1 MTSKTKSH
9 DIESIVDDFRYGT
22 NVATA
27 HLSIRLGFLRK
38 VFGIL
43 STQLLVTTVVSA
55 IFMYTDGVKAYVQKS
70 QGMLVTAYVSSIFL
84 LLALFVKRR
93 DSPINMILLGLFTFV
108 EAYSVG
114 TIVTFYNKAV
124 VLQAFTLTMVVTL
137 SLTAYT
143 MQSKKDFSSWGAGL
157 YSALLILILS
167 GLLHIFLP
175 HSDAVEFLLAVF
187 GAILFCAFIV
197 FDVHMMMHKL
207 SPEEYILASI
217 NLYLDIL
224 NLFLHIL
231 RILGEAQKK

>member
-1 MTSKTKSH
+1 MTSKTKAH

-157 YSALLILILS
+157 YSALLILVLS

-175 HSDAVEFLLAVF
+175 HSDAVEFLLIQSVNDS
-187 GAILFCAFIV
+187 ITHSVNQSFIV
-197 FDVHMMMHKL
+197 LPVGCTRP
-207 SPEEYILASI
+207 S
-217 NLYLDIL
+217 
-224 NLFLHIL
+224 
-231 RILGEAQKK
+231 

>member
-1 MTSKTKSH
+1 MASKAP
-9 DIESIVDDFRYGT
+9 DVESIVDDFRYGT

-27 HLSIRLGFLRK
+27 HVSIRMGFLRK

-43 STQLLVTTVVSA
+43 CTQLLVTTVVCA
-55 IFMYTDGVKAYVQKS
+55 IFMYTDGVKAYVQNS
-70 QGMLVTAYVSSIFL
+70 QGMLLFAYISSFAL
-84 LLALFVKRR
+84 LFALFVKRR
-93 DSPINMILLGLFTFV
+93 DSPINMILLALFTLV

-124 VLQAFTLTMVVTL
+124 VLQAFSLTLVVTF
-137 SLTAYT
+137 SLTVYT

-175 HSDAVEFLLAVF
+175 QSDAVEFLISIF
-187 GAILFCAFIV
+187 GAILFCCFII
-197 FDVHMMMHKL
+197 FDIHMMMHKI

-231 RILGEAQKK
+231 RILGQAQKK

>member
-1 MTSKTKSH
+1 MATKAH
-9 DIESIVDDFRYGT
+9 DVESIVDDFRYST

-27 HLSIRLGFLRK
+27 HVSIRLGFLRK

-43 STQLLVTTVVSA
+43 STQLLVTTVVGA
-55 IFMYTDGVKAYVQKS
+55 IFMYTDGVKAYVQSS
-70 QGMLVTAYVSSIFL
+70 QGMLIVAYVSSIFL

-93 DSPINMILLGLFTFV
+93 ESPTNMILLALFTLV

-114 TIVTFYNKAV
+114 TIVTFYNKGV
-124 VLQAFTLTMVVTL
+124 VLEAFTLTLVVTL

-143 MQSKKDFSSWGAGL
+143 MQSKRDFSSWGAGL
-157 YSALLILILS
+157 YSALLILIVS
-167 GLLHIFLP
+167 GLLHIFLL
-175 HSDAVEFLLAVF
+175 HSDTLEFLLAIF
-187 GAILFCAFIV
+187 GALLFCAFIV

>member
-1 MTSKTKSH
+1 MPQPLPDTIFILSKTKKVVLELPH
-9 DIESIVDDFRYGT
+9 LPVAWNNFLKAFVNGRGT
-22 NVATA
+22 
-27 HLSIRLGFLRK
+27 LLGFY
-38 VFGIL
+38 
-43 STQLLVTTVVSA
+43 SS
-55 IFMYTDGVKAYVQKS
+55 IFSS
-70 QGMLVTAYVSSIFL
+70 QGMLLIAYIASFAL
-84 LLALFVKRR
+84 LFALFVKRR
-93 DSPINMILLGLFTFV
+93 DSPINMILLALFTLV

-124 VLQAFTLTMVVTL
+124 VLQAFSLTLVVTF
-137 SLTAYT
+137 SLTVYT

-175 HSDAVEFLLAVF
+175 QSDAVEFIIAIF
-187 GAILFCAFIV
+187 GAILFCCFII
-197 FDVHMMMHKL
+197 FDIHMMMHKI

-231 RILGEAQKK
+231 RILGQAQKK